1 MCRTCCRD
9 KCHTENVTCVGHR
22 FKVEVVRRKNITS
35 DTNVL
40 TECSE
45 NTLNSMD
52 AEDSEI
58 TENV

>member
-22 FKVEVVRRKNITS
+22 FKVEMVRRKNTT
-35 DTNVL
+35 DTTVL

-45 NTLNSMD
+45 NTFDSMD
-52 AEDSEI
+52 AEDREI
-58 TENV
+58 IENV